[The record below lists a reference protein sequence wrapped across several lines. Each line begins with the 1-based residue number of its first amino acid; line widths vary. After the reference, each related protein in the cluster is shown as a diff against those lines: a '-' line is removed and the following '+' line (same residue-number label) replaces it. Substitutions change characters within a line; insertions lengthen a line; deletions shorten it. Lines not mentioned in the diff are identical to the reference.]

1 MVAKNAGCRKFL
13 RGVMRALLRP
23 LQVRPNRVERMEE
36 SRRFMKGL
44 RRDDQKD
51 CE

>member
-1 MVAKNAGCRKFL
+1 MVAKNAGSRKFL
-13 RGVMRALLRP
+13 RGVMRAL
-23 LQVRPNRVERMEE
+23 QVRPDRVERVEE

-44 RRDDQKD
+44 RHDDQKD